1 MMSESPKTTRVGN
14 HLMQTDAP
22 QQMASALIRAY
33 QLEYRPSLAQALG
46 TDPSETIVEMVAAW
60 IARELPCSPLAL
72 DGAVINWLASRLE
85 EALKAQEA
93 TGHV

>member
-33 QLEYRPSLAQALG
+33 QLEHRPSLAQALG
-46 TDPSETIVEMVAAW
+46 TDASEPVLETVAAW
-60 IARELPCSPLAL
+60 IARELPCTPLAL
-72 DGAVINWLASRLE
+72 DGAVINWLAFRLE
-85 EALKAQEA
+85 EALNAQEA